1 MSVRHSLLE
10 PETNITLS
18 CRRSVAPNSLSIWTH
33 HLSGITFHDT
43 SFKPRGCGYSIDTA
57 AVTLAAGEQYGN
69 INLAASL
76 KNLTVL
82 SAGEQYVGIGGH
94 LTGGGHAPLS
104 PTYGLAADNVLE
116 MELVTPG
123 GDILTANECQNQDLF
138 WAMRGV
144 SL

>member
-1 MSVRHSLLE
+1 M
-10 PETNITLS
+10 
-18 CRRSVAPNSLSIWTH
+18 
-33 HLSGITFHDT
+33 TFHDT
-43 SFKPRGCGYSIDTA
+43 FFKPQGCGYSIDTPA
-57 AVTLAAGEQYGN
+57 LTLAAGEQYGN

-94 LTGGGHAPLS
+94 LTGGGHSSLG

-123 GDILTANECQNQDLF
+123 GDILTVNECQHKDLF

>member
-1 MSVRHSLLE
+1 MTGIHVRD
-10 PETNITLS
+10 
-18 CRRSVAPNSLSIWTH
+18 A
-33 HLSGITFHDT
+33 
-43 SFKPRGCGYSIDTA
+43 SFKPRGCDYSIDTA
-57 AVTLAAGEQYGN
+57 AVTVAAGEQYGN

-82 SAGEQYVGIGGH
+82 SAGERYVGIGGH
-94 LTGGGHAPLS
+94 VTGGGHAALS

-116 MELVTPG
+116 VELVTPG

-144 SL
+144 SLQSPQAQNLPFCFTKYKYIYREEAQPLESLPQ